1 VALPFKFFSP
11 PSRQCLGNPGV
22 FALTVKMPEASM
34 DKDTNTASRHND
46 VRIARQ
52 IAAVRAE
59 RYPIACSNWR
69 TASSGCVFLARIRDI
84 NPLRCWGLKKS
95 KRERLLKGGGKVEAK
110 RFDFFKKL

>member
-1 VALPFKFFSP
+1 
-11 PSRQCLGNPGV
+11 
-22 FALTVKMPEASM
+22 MPEASM
-34 DKDTNTASRHND
+34 DEDTDAMSRKND

-95 KRERLLKGGGKVEAK
+95 KRERLLKGEGKVEAK
-110 RFDFFKKL
+110 RFDFLKKL